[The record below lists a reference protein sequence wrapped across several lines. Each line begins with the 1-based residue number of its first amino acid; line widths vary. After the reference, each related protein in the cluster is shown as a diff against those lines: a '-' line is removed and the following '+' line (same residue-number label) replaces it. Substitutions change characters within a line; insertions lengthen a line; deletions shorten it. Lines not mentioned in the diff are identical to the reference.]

1 MIIRNW
7 RDATPRV
14 GHDNV
19 VIHDVL
25 GPRGT
30 EGKSRTEA
38 PLGGNWSLT
47 RQMLQPGKVS
57 DEHEHDAMEQVFY
70 FTGGHGQMKLDGE
83 LHDVKEGD
91 AVHVPPRCR
100 HQTLNNSDRW
110 LELLVISVG
119 LEDG

>member
-7 RDATPRV
+7 REATPRV

-19 VIHDVL
+19 VIHDVF

-30 EGKSRTEA
+30 EGKTRAEA

-47 RQMLQPGKVS
+47 RQMLQPGKIG
-57 DEHEHDAMEQVFY
+57 DEHEHEGIEQVFY
-70 FTGGHGQMKLDGE
+70 FTGGRGQMKLDGE
-83 LHDVKEGD
+83 IHDVTEGD

-100 HQTLNNSDRW
+100 HQTLNNSDGW
-110 LELLVISVG
+110 LELLVITVWLDES
-119 LEDG
+119 